1 MQPIE
6 PVMPWLLGPNYPQWT
21 DLLPDQRHIRI
32 RPIGKQDADAEIQ
45 FIESLS
51 PQTRRFRFLGQVRHP
66 SSKTIKQFT
75 DLDYVH
81 DVAFAAVIAEGDK
94 DQFVGVSRYA
104 ATGDGTECEYAITV
118 KDEWQSSGLSLL
130 LMEHLIDVAR
140 SRGIKRIW
148 SLDSAENV
156 AGFELARS
164 LGFQHE
170 QDPDDASQVIFSL
183 WL

>member
-1 MQPIE
+1 MQYVE

-21 DLLPDQRHIRI
+21 DLLPDERHIFI
-32 RPIGKQDADAEIQ
+32 RPVGIQDAEAERQ

-66 SSKTIKQFT
+66 SIKTIKQFT

-81 DVAFAAVIAEGDK
+81 DVAFAAVIADGEK
-94 DQFVGVSRYA
+94 DQFVGVSRYTTTA
-104 ATGDGTECEYAITV
+104 DGTECEYAITV
-118 KDEWQSSGLSLL
+118 KDDWLNSGLSLL

-156 AGFELARS
+156 AGLELANS
-164 LGFQHE
+164 LGFEHK
-170 QDPDDASQVIFSL
+170 QDPDDSSQVIFSL

>member
-1 MQPIE
+1 MQYVE
-6 PVMPWLLGPNYPQWT
+6 PVMPWLLGPDYPQWK
-21 DLLPDQRHIRI
+21 DSLPDQRHILI

-81 DVAFAAVIAEGDK
+81 DVAFAAVIADGGK
-94 DQFVGVSRYA
+94 DQFVGVSRYTTTA
-104 ATGDGTECEYAITV
+104 DGTECEYAITV
-118 KDEWQSSGLSLL
+118 KDDWQKSGLGLL

-140 SRGIKRIW
+140 SRGIRRIW
-148 SLDSAENV
+148 SLDSAQNA
-156 AGFELARS
+156 AGFELADS
-164 LGFQHE
+164 LGFEHQP
-170 QDPDDASQVIFSL
+170 DPDDASQVIFSS

>member
-1 MQPIE
+1 MQYVE
-6 PVMPWLLGPNYPQWT
+6 PVMPWLLGPSYPQWT
-21 DLLPDQRHIRI
+21 DLLPDQRHILI
-32 RPIGKQDADAEIQ
+32 RPIGIQDAEAERR

-51 PQTRRFRFLGQVRHP
+51 PQTRRFRFLGQVRRP

-81 DVAFAAVIAEGDK
+81 DVAFAAVIADGEN
-94 DQFVGVSRYA
+94 DQFVGVTRYTTTA
-104 ATGDGTECEYAITV
+104 DGTECEYAITV

-140 SRGIKRIW
+140 SRGIRRIW
-148 SLDSAENV
+148 SLDSAEDV
-156 AGFELARS
+156 AGFELASS
-164 LGFQHE
+164 LGFEHQR
-170 QDPDDASQVIFSL
+170 DPDDSSQMIFSL

>member
-21 DLLPDQRHIRI
+21 DLLPDQRPILI
-32 RPIGKQDADAEIQ
+32 RPIGKQDADAERQ

-66 SSKTIKQFT
+66 SSKTIRQFT

-81 DVAFAAVIAEGDK
+81 AVAFAAVISDGGNE
-94 DQFVGVSRYA
+94 QFVGVSRYVTTA
-104 ATGDGTECEYAITV
+104 DGTECEYAITV
-118 KDEWQSSGLSLL
+118 KDDWQSSGLSLL

-140 SRGIKRIW
+140 SRGIRRIW
-148 SLDSAENV
+148 SLDSVENV
-156 AGFELARS
+156 AGFDLAHS
-164 LGFQHE
+164 LGFEHVP
-170 QDPDDASQVIFSL
+170 DPDDSSQVIFSL